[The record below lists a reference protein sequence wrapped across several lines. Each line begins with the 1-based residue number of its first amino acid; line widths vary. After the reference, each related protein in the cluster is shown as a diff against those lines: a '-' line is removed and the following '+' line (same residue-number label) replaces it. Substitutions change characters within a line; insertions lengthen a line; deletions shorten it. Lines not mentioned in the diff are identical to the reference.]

1 MESYTLKKVTFFY
14 PKQTKAVLDALS
26 FSINKGEFVTL
37 CGPSGCGKTTLL
49 RQLKTVLAPHGTVQ
63 GEILFEG
70 KSLPQWD
77 QRVQSAT
84 IGFVMQSPDNQI
96 VTDKVWHELAFGLE
110 SLGIDTPT
118 IRLRVA
124 EIAAFFGIESW
135 FHKSVAQLSGGQKQ
149 LLNLASIMA
158 MQPSVL
164 ILDEPTSQLD
174 PIAAAEFLATLGRI
188 NRELGVTVIMTE
200 HRLEEVFPLTDR
212 VLVLDE
218 GRLIGDGTPQE
229 IGTYLKNIR
238 HSMFLAMPIP
248 MQIYARVDNQLECP
262 ITVRDGRTWLDA
274 FVQHRPLNLVP
285 TYSQKEKKKT
295 RNPIITLE
303 EVWFRYEQNATDVLK
318 GLSMQIYEGEL
329 LAILGGNGTG
339 KSTMLSLICGENTP
353 YRGTVNIAGRA
364 VGNKRNQIL
373 ENGIGMLPQ
382 NPQTLFSHK
391 TVFEDLVDGVGHDKE
406 KKTRQEQVQYIS
418 QLCQLDK
425 LLTKHPYDLSGG
437 EQQRL
442 ALAKVLLLEPK
453 ILILDE
459 PTKGLDAHFKSVFAG
474 ILHGLLQEGV
484 TIIMVSHDIEFCAKY
499 AKRCA
504 LFFDGKVVS
513 ENTTRIFFTGNNFYT
528 TSANRMARQHIIDA
542 MTPEDVIS
550 ACGGDI
556 TPLESVDFSH
566 VYPKKVKTLYPQ
578 NVQTREK
585 DKKHEGQVPIHQRYL
600 STRTLLA
607 MIIIFLTIPLTMYIG
622 IYYLGDRK
630 YYFISMLIILQTMLP
645 FVLIFEHRKP
655 LARELIVIAVLCA
668 IGVAG
673 RAAFFMVPQFK
684 PVVAIVIIA
693 GVAFGAESGFLV
705 GAIIAFVSNMFFGQ
719 GPWTPWQMFALGII
733 GFIAGILFQKGVLRK
748 KTIELCIF
756 GGIGTFFIYGG
767 IMNPAAVLM
776 FQSHPTKEMFVLAYL
791 RGIPFDLIHAV
802 ATVFFLFVIARPMLE
817 KLERIKEKYGLIGV
831 NKAEWIN
838 TK

>member
-49 RQLKTVLAPHGTVQ
+49 RQLKTVLAPYGTVQ

-70 KSLPQWD
+70 KSLSAWE
-77 QRVQSAT
+77 QRIQSSK
-84 IGFVMQSPDNQI
+84 IGVVMQSPDNQI

-200 HRLEEVFPLTDR
+200 HRLEEVFSLTDR

-274 FVQHRPLNLVP
+274 FVQHRPLNLMP
-285 TYSQKEKKKT
+285 THSQKEKIKT
-295 RNPIITLE
+295 YNPIITLE

-318 GLSMQIYEGEL
+318 GMSMQIYEGEL
-329 LAILGGNGTG
+329 LAILGGNGAG

-353 YRGTVNIAGRA
+353 YRGMVNVAGH
-364 VGNKRNQIL
+364 VIGNKRNQVV
-373 ENGIGMLPQ
+373 ENSIGMLPQ
-382 NPQTLFSHK
+382 NPQTLFSQK
-391 TVFEDLVDGVGHDKE
+391 TVFEDLVDGLGHDKE

-453 ILILDE
+453 ILMLDE

-513 ENTTRIFFTGNNFYT
+513 ENNTRNFFTGNNFYT

-578 NVQTREK
+578 NVQTRKK

-645 FVLIFEHRKP
+645 FVLVFEHRKP

-748 KTIELCIF
+748 KTIELCVF
-756 GGIGTFFIYGG
+756 GGISTFFIYGG

-817 KLERIKEKYGLIGV
+817 KLERIKEKYGLI
-831 NKAEWIN
+831 KAR
-838 TK
+838 

>member
-26 FSINKGEFVTL
+26 FSINKGEFVTI

-70 KSLPQWD
+70 KSLSQWD

-353 YRGTVNIAGRA
+353 YRGTVNVAGHA
-364 VGNKRNQIL
+364 VGNKLNQIL

-513 ENTTRIFFTGNNFYT
+513 ENTTRNFFTGNNFYT

-585 DKKHEGQVPIHQRYL
+585 GKKHEGQVPIHQRYL

-756 GGIGTFFIYGG
+756 GGISTFFIYGG

-817 KLERIKEKYGLIGV
+817 KLERIKEKYGLIR
-831 NKAEWIN
+831 AR
-838 TK
+838 

>member
-70 KSLPQWD
+70 KSLSQWD

-353 YRGTVNIAGRA
+353 YRGTVNVAGHA

-513 ENTTRIFFTGNNFYT
+513 ENTTRNFFTGNNFYT

-756 GGIGTFFIYGG
+756 GGISTFFIYGG